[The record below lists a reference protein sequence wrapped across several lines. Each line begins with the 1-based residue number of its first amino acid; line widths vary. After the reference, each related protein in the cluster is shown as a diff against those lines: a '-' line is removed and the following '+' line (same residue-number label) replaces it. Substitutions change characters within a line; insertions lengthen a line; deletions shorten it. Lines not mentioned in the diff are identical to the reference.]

1 MSGLV
6 LVACANDIW
15 FLQLSCTSFSIQ
27 TGIPASAACESLYR
41 YFSCRRLYSAVRR
54 EKSYCLVPATSQQF
68 LLRYGHWPPPLH
80 QGLQMFPCDVWTEV
94 SHRMQVHRM
103 QFLYASYQSS
113 ACCAVQAAK
122 LFFRATPAP
131 SFSFSAASSMSA
143 CFLASFKTIQSI
155 MNHVSV
161 SNSCIYMRPFPYFL
175 QHCSPLLY
183 SHLAQHCL
191 RWKYLRHLA
200 TLWIQTVGRVFHSRR
215 MIVHENL
222 WNDRTKQKPMS
233 SQIRRW
239 MSKWPTLLCHQGAFR
254 FWVTGSSRW
263 PGYLLFLLK
272 HRITIHHIE
281 YIGHLKFHSTTHWPW
296 KPSTSVHPA
305 DVFKHLHKYVTWKL
319 LCHSSLSQV
328 KGTVC
333 MSYLSFLGLLGW
345 L

>member
-1 MSGLV
+1 
-6 LVACANDIW
+6 
-15 FLQLSCTSFSIQ
+15 
-27 TGIPASAACESLYR
+27 
-41 YFSCRRLYSAVRR
+41 
-54 EKSYCLVPATSQQF
+54 
-68 LLRYGHWPPPLH
+68 
-80 QGLQMFPCDVWTEV
+80 
-94 SHRMQVHRM
+94 
-103 QFLYASYQSS
+103 
-113 ACCAVQAAK
+113 
-122 LFFRATPAP
+122 
-131 SFSFSAASSMSA
+131 
-143 CFLASFKTIQSI
+143 
-155 MNHVSV
+155 
-161 SNSCIYMRPFPYFL
+161 MRPFPYFL

-222 WNDRTKQKPMS
+222 WNDRTKQKSMS

-254 FWVTGSSRW
+254 FWVSGSSRW

-281 YIGHLKFHSTTHWPW
+281 YVGHLKFHSTTHWPW

-319 LCHSSLSQV
+319 LCHSSLIQV
-328 KGTVC
+328 KGTVF
-333 MSYLSFLGLLGW
+333 MSYLSFLALARMTVGAKKCKEYVVAWLKSLKSSRILLW
-345 L
+345 VKDTSSQQVFNAILKPSNYLK